1 MSEEARP
8 RRAYNATKRRA
19 AAAQT
24 RARIIDAA
32 AGLFVE
38 QGYVATTV
46 PQIATAAGVAVE
58 TVYRTATGKAGLL
71 EAAVQSALAGGVE
84 RASLPVDERPGIQRV
99 IQAPSP
105 AARLVA
111 YAATQPGVWS
121 RVGPLLRVLD
131 EAAPADPALRRLQD
145 EHAAFRRAGLR
156 RFAGLLARDGALRP
170 ELSVERAGDLIWTLA
185 GPWNYEALVTVCG
198 WTHRQYESWL
208 GATLVRTLLSE

>member
-1 MSEEARP
+1 M
-8 RRAYNATKRRA
+8 RRA

-32 AGLFVE
+32 ARLFVE

-84 RASLPVDERPGIQRV
+84 RASLPVEERPGIQRV
-99 IQAPSP
+99 IRGSLASRAP
-105 AARLVA
+105 AA

-131 EAAPADPALRRLQD
+131 
-145 EHAAFRRAGLR
+145 
-156 RFAGLLARDGALRP
+156 
-170 ELSVERAGDLIWTLA
+170 
-185 GPWNYEALVTVCG
+185 
-198 WTHRQYESWL
+198 
-208 GATLVRTLLSE
+208 

>member
-32 AGLFVE
+32 AGLFAE